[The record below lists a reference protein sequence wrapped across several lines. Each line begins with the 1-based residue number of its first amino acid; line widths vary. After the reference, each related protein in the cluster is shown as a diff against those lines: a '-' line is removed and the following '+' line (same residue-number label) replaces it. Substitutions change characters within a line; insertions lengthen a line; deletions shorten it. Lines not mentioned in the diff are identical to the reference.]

1 MRTALVL
8 FCFAALAAPHGE
20 SARTAPPATTGPQV
34 YPTGGPTDTPNDP
47 RGGPITPRAKEGEHT
62 WEVWWAYHREL
73 ILAPRSRGTP
83 VTGVRA
89 PGNDAP
95 SRTRLREERL
105 FDLLVEALEDKN
117 HNVRAAA
124 AVALGKT
131 GMEKADKQLGRHLHA
146 PPEGWFD
153 VREASIYGAGLLG
166 LGYNRNLFATI
177 AGDKD
182 RETKERGLA
191 LVGLLMDGTKESA
204 DHLDWHLNFFHSG
217 FRAEAD
223 TAPVR
228 AEQDRRRLAAHL
240 LGFSAHEGYTRL
252 LLQVAAG
259 ARKWGGGEQGL
270 AITALGRRRAR
281 DEKETLFRMF
291 RDRDLDREARRSVP
305 IALGLVLRPD
315 DADDLRRLA
324 RFVKEARND
333 PVAQHFTV
341 MALGQI
347 GGATA
352 ASLLLTLLEDRVLV
366 ADRDKQFVWLALGLC
381 GSASAEARDA
391 LMVAYENEPTQAN
404 WAVQSLALGLARHK
418 PAQALTRKRLEGG
431 AQADFQVWAPL
442 ALGLHG
448 DASAV
453 ELVRDLFRRRSD
465 PKVRES
471 CAIALALLLR
481 GGAVPELIDV
491 LENSGTMHARAA
503 AVTALGLLPEPTA
516 AAVDAL
522 VAAFRRDSNDESV
535 RTMAIIAL
543 GALGDPRAVPLSALL
558 SSNYNYFIRCL
569 ALDEIASYL

>member
-1 MRTALVL
+1 MRTLALL
-8 FCFAALAAPHGE
+8 FLLARIAAPHGE
-20 SARTAPPATTGPQV
+20 SSRTAPPATTGPQV
-34 YPTGGPTDTPNDP
+34 FPTGGPTDSPNDP
-47 RGGPITPRAKEGEHT
+47 RGGPVTPRAKDGEHT

-73 ILAPRSRGTP
+73 LLAPRSRGAP

-89 PGNDAP
+89 PANDTM
-95 SRTRLREERL
+95 SRAKLRQERL

-131 GMEKADKQLGRHLHA
+131 GMERADKPLGRHLHL

-166 LGYNRNLFATI
+166 LGFNRKLFTTI

-182 RETKERGLA
+182 RETKERSLA

-204 DHLDWHLNFFHSG
+204 DILAWHLGFFHSG
-217 FRAEAD
+217 FKAEAAA
-223 TAPVR
+223 APLR
-228 AEQDRRRLAAHL
+228 AEQERRRFAAHL
-240 LGFSAHEGYTRL
+240 LGFSAQEGYDSL
-252 LLQVAAG
+252 LLQAAAG
-259 ARKWGGGEQGL
+259 SRRWGGGEQGL

-281 DEKETLFRMF
+281 DAKGMLFRMF
-291 RDRDLDREARRSVP
+291 FDRDLDREARRSVP
-305 IALGLVLRPD
+305 IALGLMLRPD
-315 DADDLRRLA
+315 DVDDLRRLA
-324 RFVKEARND
+324 GFVKEARND

-347 GGATA
+347 GGTTA
-352 ASLLLTLLEDRVLV
+352 ATLLVELLEDRVLV

-381 GSASAEARDA
+381 GGGSTEARDA
-391 LMVAYENEPTQAN
+391 LLVAYEKEMTQAN
-404 WAVQSLALGLARHK
+404 WAVQAIALGLARHK
-418 PAQALTRKRLEGG
+418 PAQALTLGRLEGG
-431 AQADFQVWAPL
+431 AQADFQIWAPL

-448 DASAV
+448 DATAV
-453 ELVRDLFRRRSD
+453 EVVRDLFRKRPD

-471 CAIALALLLR
+471 CAIALAILLR
-481 GGAVPELIDV
+481 HGAVPELIDV

-503 AVTALGLLPEPTA
+503 AVTALGLLPEPSA

-522 VAAFRRDSNDESV
+522 VEAYRRDANNEAV
-535 RTMAIIAL
+535 RAMAVIAL

-558 SSNYNYFIRCL
+558 SSNYNYFIQCL
-569 ALDEIASYL
+569 ALIEIGSYL